1 MRMDQCLLLSNFFFL
16 NASLMLFII
25 QFFRKQGPYSHDIAL
40 LKLKTK
46 GDGCGARYTKT
57 VSPICLPDPWS
68 KFSENTT
75 CIVSGWGK
83 TKSKF
88 INLMIQDCK

>member
-1 MRMDQCLLLSNFFFL
+1 
-16 NASLMLFII
+16 MLFII
-25 QFFRKQGPYSHDIAL
+25 KFRKQGPYSHDIAL

-88 INLMIQDCK
+88 IKLTIQNAK